1 MNNKLSAA
9 LLSTVL
15 LSTSAESL
23 ADNIIMETQQEV
35 YVILNHPQL
44 GYIATMTQIEN
55 LPQSSVCKDYDW
67 EKVYDLW
74 NNSFIELAWEYDPI
88 TQKDVNDFY
97 AKPDCKNI

>member
-67 EKVYDLW
+67 KVYDLW
-74 NNSFIELAWEYDPI
+74 NNSFIELAWVWSYY
-88 TQKDVNDFY
+88 TKR
-97 AKPDCKNI
+97 C